1 MKIPRTE
8 ILLAGVFSLIAFSLG
23 SDGGKRELMS
33 KNKGRGIT
41 VEEYR
46 RGERQIREAERKG
59 EVSKKDADK
68 RLIEMRKAIA
78 REDKTK
84 NKSRGITVE
93 EYRRGERKI
102 REAERKGEV
111 SKKDADKRLIE
122 MRKAITSVNKEAKK
136 KGHDERGVKYRAAE
150 EKIWT
155 AVKDGKLSE
164 EGAQKRLGAIKKQIW
179 ADKGK
184 EQNRAEKF
192 RAAEEKIWAT
202 VKAGKLSKKDAG
214 EKLAVLKKEM
224 FGGKEGH
231 DKKNPDIEK
240 LKRQL
245 ETLKRENQR
254 LRKRLERRRK
264 R

>member
-23 SDGGKRELMS
+23 NDGGKRELMS

-68 RLIEMRKAIA
+68 RLIEMRKAI
-78 REDKTK
+78 
-84 NKSRGITVE
+84 
-93 EYRRGERKI
+93 
-102 REAERKGEV
+102 
-111 SKKDADKRLIE
+111 
-122 MRKAITSVNKEAKK
+122 TSVNKEAKK

-150 EKIWT
+150 EKIWA

-164 EGAQKRLGAIKKQIW
+164 EDAQKRLGAIKKQIW

-184 EQNRAEKF
+184 EQNRGGKDPRAEKF

-202 VKAGKLSKKDAG
+202 VKASKLSKKDAG
-214 EKLAVLKKEM
+214 EKLAALKKEM
-224 FGGKEGH
+224 FGGKDH
-231 DKKNPDIEK
+231 DKKDPDIEK

-245 ETLKRENQR
+245 QALKRENER
-254 LRKRLERRRK
+254 LRKRLERGRK

>member
-23 SDGGKRELMS
+23 NDGEKRELMS

-93 EYRRGERKI
+93 EYRRGERKF

-122 MRKAITSVNKEAKK
+122 MRKAIAREDKTKNKSRGITVEEYRR
-136 KGHDERGVKYRAAE
+136 GER
-150 EKIWT
+150 
-155 AVKDGKLSE
+155 
-164 EGAQKRLGAIKKQIW
+164 
-179 ADKGK
+179 
-184 EQNRAEKF
+184 KF
-192 RAAEEKIWAT
+192 A
-202 VKAGKLSKKDAG
+202 
-214 EKLAVLKKEM
+214 
-224 FGGKEGH
+224 
-231 DKKNPDIEK
+231 K
-240 LKRQL
+240 LKERVKSQRRMPINVSLKCARQ
-245 ETLKRENQR
+245 
-254 LRKRLERRRK
+254 
-264 R
+264 